1 MVVCASLGKGGLDK
15 GKGEMTQRISAFAGL
30 FVLTAFGLVA
40 QSLTSITGTVTDL
53 TGAVVPGAKIQLVDK
68 ATNAQREAQ
77 SDAEG
82 RYLFAQVNPGLY
94 RLLAKKDGFA
104 DVSVQDIRLLVNTP
118 ATLNLQF
125 EKVGSV
131 NQVIEVNAS
140 AVQLNTVDATLGNSF
155 GTKPIVQLPLEGRR
169 ADRLLSL
176 QPGISYIGDSD
187 AVNGGA
193 VDATDRNGVVNGGRS
208 DQSNITLDGV
218 DINNQ
223 QSRDPF
229 QGALRVT
236 LDSVQE
242 FRVTTTNANADSS
255 RGSGAQIT
263 LVTRAGSNEF
273 HGAAYE
279 YLRNKAANA
288 NTFFNNSAGLKTPK
302 LNRNIFGGRLGG
314 RIIKDKLFFFAN
326 YEGQRDRL
334 EQSVTRTVPR
344 QSLRDGIVSYQN
356 AEGAVVQ
363 VPPAQLLTL
372 LPDARSINQAALN
385 VLKGYPAPNDFSLG
399 DGFNTAGFRFNSPLS
414 RTYDTYVARLDYK
427 PNFKHNVFVRGQ
439 LQRDVEN
446 GAPQFPGL
454 APNFQDVNRSRG
466 IAIGWDYTVSANLF
480 SSFRYGYTRQIVL
493 TEGIGTYAYTTF
505 RGLSDPVGGTLPFQ
519 RRSPTSNI
527 NQDFTWNKGKHTV
540 QFGGTY
546 RNYAN
551 DRVSFGNS
559 FFGIGINSSW
569 MTGSGNI
576 LSAPLAVAT
585 LPASQRIAAG
595 SRTAFHDGV
604 AAVLGL
610 VTQVNSRYN
619 YLPQP
624 DGSIKVQAP
633 GEGVARKFVGEE
645 SELYIQDAWKVK
657 RNLTVTAGLRYM
669 YWPAVYEANGVQTS
683 PNIPL
688 SEFFDKRVAAASQG
702 KSGLDAVG
710 YISFNLANK
719 GGRPLYDNI
728 KNWSPRVSLA
738 YSPEGDSAL
747 SKFFFGGKGKSVVR
761 AGWGMYYDVFG
772 AGLIR
777 SVDASSLGLSTNIQN
792 SSGRLTLAET
802 PRFTNLFTVPASL
815 VTPAPPASFPVEQPR
830 NAFQITNGL
839 DDRLRA
845 PYVMRF
851 NLSLTREIGNGFT
864 ISAAYVAS
872 EGRRTLTSE
881 DMATPL
887 NIVDP
892 ASGVDLYTAATQL
905 TRLIQANTATA
916 NVPRIPYWEN
926 MFPGAAGAGL
936 SATQRVYNTYRD
948 NFPDATAALES
959 MDRFQDPSVS
969 RLGRFAYY
977 HPQYSYLRALRS
989 VGSTTYHSMQ
999 WTLRKQFRN
1008 GDQMDFNWTWAHSLD
1023 LGSVAENNAPTENR
1037 GIIISP
1043 YNRSQ
1048 MKASSDFDQRHSFN
1062 ANGFYGLPFG
1072 KGKKFGNGLSGAANQ
1087 LIGGWQLG
1095 GIYRASTGL
1104 PMSVGHNRTWPTNY
1118 NITGWATQVG
1128 TFQDGT
1134 NKNAPSPISTTRNSG
1149 PNIFQNPEAAFKAF
1163 GFTMPG
1169 EIGNRNNVRGDGL
1182 FNIDLSLNKRFDL
1195 PFEGHSMQFRWEV
1208 FNATNSV
1215 RFDVRGAN
1223 INLGQ
1228 PGAFGRYSSTLVP
1241 SRVMQ
1246 FGLRYEF

>member
-1 MVVCASLGKGGLDK
+1 
-15 GKGEMTQRISAFAGL
+15 MTKRIAARAGL
-30 FVLTAFGLVA
+30 FVLAVSMLSA

-53 TGAVVPGAKIQLVDK
+53 TGAVVPGAKIQLFDK
-68 ATNAQREAQ
+68 ATNAQREGQ
-77 SDAEG
+77 SDNEG
-82 RYLFAQVNPGLY
+82 RYAFLQVSPGLY

-140 AVQLNTVDATLGNSF
+140 SIQLNTVDATLGNSF

-193 VDATDRNGVVNGGRS
+193 ADATDRNGVVNGGRS

-263 LVTRAGSNEF
+263 LVTRAGANEF

-288 NTFFNNSAGLKTPK
+288 NTFFNNAAGLKTPK
-302 LNRNIFGGRLGG
+302 LNRNIYGGRLGG

-344 QSLRDGIVSYQN
+344 ETLRNGIVSYQN
-356 AEGAVVQ
+356 AEGGVVQ
-363 VPPAQLLTL
+363 VQPQQLLTL
-372 LPDARSINQAALN
+372 LPDARQINQAALN
-385 VLKGYPAPNDFSLG
+385 VLRGYPAPNDFSLG

-427 PNFKHNVFVRGQ
+427 PNYKNNIFVRGQ

-446 GAPQFPGL
+446 GAPQYPGL
-454 APNFQDVNRSRG
+454 ATNFQDVNRSRG

-493 TEGIGTYAYTTF
+493 TEGIGTYAFTTF
-505 RGLSDPVGGTLPFQ
+505 RGLSDPVGGTRPFQ

-551 DRVSFGNS
+551 DRVSYANA

-576 LSAPLAVAT
+576 LSAPLAVTT
-585 LPASQRIAAG
+585 LPASQRIAGG

-619 YLPQP
+619 YLPQK
-624 DGSIKVQAP
+624 DGSIKVQTP

-645 SELYIQDAWKVK
+645 SELYIQDTWKAT
-657 RNLTVTAGLRYM
+657 RNLTLTAGLRYM
-669 YWPAVYEANGVQTS
+669 YWPAVYEANGIQTS

-688 SEFFDKRVAAASQG
+688 SEFFDKRVAAAAQG

-710 YISFNLANK
+710 YISFNLASK

-728 KNWSPRVSLA
+728 KNWSPRASLA
-738 YSPEGDSAL
+738 YSPDADNAFT
-747 SKFFFGGKGKSVVR
+747 KFFFGGKDKSVVR

-802 PRFTNLFTVPASL
+802 PRFTNLFSAPSSL

-851 NLSLTREIGNGFT
+851 NLSVTREIGNGFT

-905 TRLIQANTATA
+905 TRLIQANTPTA
-916 NVPRIPYWEN
+916 NIPRIPYWEN

-1008 GDQMDFNWTWAHSLD
+1008 GDQVDFNWTWAHSLD
-1023 LGSVAENNAPTENR
+1023 LGSVTENDAPTENR

-1072 KGKKFGNGLSGAANQ
+1072 KGKKFGNDVTGVVNQ

-1118 NITGWATQVG
+1118 NITGWATTTG
-1128 TFQDGT
+1128 AFQDGT
-1134 NKNAPSPISTTRNSG
+1134 NKNAPSPIATTRNSG
-1149 PNIFQNPEAAFKAF
+1149 PNIFQDPQQAIKAF

-1182 FNIDLSLNKRFDL
+1182 FNIDLSLSKRFDL

-1228 PGAFGRYSSTLVP
+1228 PGAFGRYSTTLVP